1 MLRAIA
7 GIVVGYLIFAVPSFL
22 VFRLTHVDPH
32 VPASPAFEAIAVVYG
47 IVFALLGG
55 YLGTAVSG
63 KQRLWIAFTIA
74 AIMATGAIAS
84 MIVTGI
90 NWSPV
95 TALVCM
101 APATIAGGWLRLRQG
116 QRNDKGAKA

>member
-22 VFRLTHVDPH
+22 VFRLMHVDPH

-63 KQRLWIAFTIA
+63 KQNALDCIHDRSNHGRRCDRL
-74 AIMATGAIAS
+74 
-84 MIVTGI
+84 
-90 NWSPV
+90 ND
-95 TALVCM
+95 
-101 APATIAGGWLRLRQG
+101 RD
-116 QRNDKGAKA
+116 RN